1 MDTSAS
7 ADPSGASPPPPPP
20 PFDPANP
27 PGPRQLRRR
36 PEQGHIAGVCAGVAE
51 YFNVDPV
58 IVRIAAVVLLVSG
71 PGLIAYILAWI
82 FVPEARSDA
91 PIVAPTE
98 PADAKDRGMQIFGI
112 VLLALAV
119 SVLWGDWWS
128 PSRRWLFPVGLMALG
143 AWLLLRRGD
152 GRPIHQHG
160 SPSHW
165 HGSHWSGRNWGGVHD
180 TGGT

>member
-1 MDTSAS
+1 MS
-7 ADPSGASPPPPPP
+7 
-20 PFDPANP
+20 
-27 PGPRQLRRR
+27 
-36 PEQGHIAGVCAGVAE
+36 
-51 YFNVDPV
+51 
-58 IVRIAAVVLLVSG
+58 AVVPLVSG
-71 PGLIAYILAWI
+71 AGCGAYILAWI

-143 AWLLLRRGD
+143 AWLLLRRGA
-152 GRPIHQHG
+152 GRPIHPPGPARQRVG
-160 SPSHW
+160 GGKSVD
-165 HGSHWSGRNWGGVHD
+165 GRV
-180 TGGT
+180 